1 MNKITVSMNLEFAGV
16 VLPVAQDENGRDVV
30 PLKPIAEVFGLEW
43 ARQFRRIQE
52 LGTARRMGTCVVPMY
67 NAGQARE
74 MVCIRLDRV
83 AAWLNTLN
91 PERVRAAGNADGADF
106 LEAKQTEWDDLL
118 HAYELERGG
127 VFATQAA
134 RSAAARERQMRLL
147 YTGLKLKNATGD
159 ARDRQVLTKLCEQ
172 TAAELGVP
180 YQPELTA
187 GEE

>member
-30 PLKPIAEVFGLEW
+30 PLKPIAEVFGLKWDVQRVRVSRPEMV
-43 ARQFRRIQE
+43 
-52 LGTARRMGTCVVPMY
+52 RRMGTCTPVIRG
-67 NAGQARE
+67 ADQARE